1 MSQENLKRR
10 DFIKGTA
17 AAGFSATLLT
27 GESNAKASGQN
38 QLSAL
43 GQARPIVIAS
53 ANGANVPKRG
63 VEPRGVSCVE
73 RAMQMLKE
81 GRDTLEAVV
90 AGVNIVEDDPDDNSV
105 GYGGL
110 PNEDCEVELDASV
123 MHGPTRRAGGV
134 ANLHSIKNPSSVAK
148 VIMERTDHILLVAE
162 GALRFALKHG
172 FKKEDLLT
180 EESRKAWLAWRESL
194 SPNDNWGP
202 SWHKTAPAG
211 NIKTS
216 QAKLSPEEVALNAWI
231 EEVLRN
237 RPTGTINCLAV
248 DANGDISGVTTTSG
262 LAWKI
267 PGRVGDSPLIGCG
280 LYVDNEV
287 GAAGSTG
294 RGEECIY
301 INGAHTVVENMRR
314 GMSPTEAAM
323 DAVKRVAARYGN
335 NKEELALLGDINF
348 YAVNKKGEYGGATL
362 WKGQKFAAH
371 DGKEA
376 KLIECAYLY
385 EKNK

>member
-1 MSQENLKRR
+1 MSHENLKRR
-10 DFIKGTA
+10 DFIKGA
-17 AAGFSATLLT
+17 ATAGFSAPLLV
-27 GESNAKASGQN
+27 GESFAEASLQN
-38 QLSAL
+38 QAPAL
-43 GQARPIVIAS
+43 GQARPVVIAS
-53 ANGANVPKRG
+53 ANGANVPKG
-63 VEPRGVSCVE
+63 NVEPRGVSCVE
-73 RAMQMLKE
+73 RAMQMLKS
-81 GRDTLEAVV
+81 GGDTLDAVV
-90 AGVNIVEDDPDDNSV
+90 AGVNIVEDDPEDSSV

-123 MHGPTRRAGGV
+123 MHGPTRRAGAV
-134 ANLHSIKNPSSVAK
+134 ASLRYIKNPSRVAK
-148 VIMERTDHILLVAE
+148 LVLERTDHILLVGE

-172 FKKEDLLT
+172 FQKQDLLT
-180 EESRKAWLAWRESL
+180 EKSRKAWLAWREIL
-194 SPNDNWGP
+194 SPKDNWGP

-211 NIKTS
+211 GAKTS
-216 QAKLSPEEVALNAWI
+216 RVNLSPEEVALNAWI
-231 EEVLRN
+231 EEIIRN

-301 INGAHTVVENMRR
+301 INGAHTIVENMRR

-335 NKEELALLGDINF
+335 NKEELSTIGIAF
-348 YAVNKKGEYGGATL
+348 YAVNKKGEYGAATL
-362 WKGQKFAAH
+362 WKGPKFAAH
-371 DGKEA
+371 DGQEA
-376 KLIECAYLY
+376 KLIECAHLY
-385 EKNK
+385 ERSR